1 MLINE
6 LDSIALVNLIP
17 IMIKKLL
24 LISLFLS
31 LGTANVFAQGCL
43 PKGTI
48 NDLYL
53 YTAHFYDRTILIV
66 ARATSGLGQGMGEVF
81 TSGQEAA
88 QYIMES
94 NGVEYKLTY
103 LNQSAS
109 TYRFGITPAHDFT
122 TSQRKV
128 TFYADAD
135 GDGIPCNLDCDDNN
149 AAIVTKIDTW
159 YADADGDG
167 YTGDA
172 FLKSCNNP
180 SNGSVIYYL
189 AGTAPGGDCND
200 NDASINPGKTEILLN
215 GKDDD
220 CNAGTPDDPSPANSL
235 HFDGTNDGVDCGN
248 AASLQ
253 ITGSL
258 TLEVMVKFDQFETH
272 IYEGNII
279 NKESSAGNNGYAL
292 RVGNSGIINFL
303 LGNGIWIETNTDVN
317 TLELNTWYHIA
328 CIWDNV
334 SKLASIYVNGVLKK
348 QASIPQL
355 SGIGVSNSNLWLGA
369 YYASGRNPHV
379 TMDEVRIWNI
389 ARSSKEIV
397 HGMSCE
403 LKGTEQGLQA
413 YYKFNQGINT
423 GNNNTHITLL
433 DATPNNNNGELVNF
447 SLIGA
452 ASNWLNASPIITGI
466 TCNVAPV
473 LTAIG
478 NKTTDEG
485 IELSFTVTADDD
497 ETSTSLS
504 YSLDAA
510 SLAKG
515 MSIDAL
521 SGEFKWTPDNTQSG
535 DHDVTITVSDGAL
548 DHSET
553 ITISV
558 NVVSGIGNK
567 LSPVFS
573 LYPNPG
579 TGTLFIQLSAPN
591 SGTVR
596 VSSIEGHVLSTKTFE
611 NTDAVMI
618 EWEGIPGLYMVE
630 TQTKEGVLVRQK
642 LIRN

>member
-1 MLINE
+1 
-6 LDSIALVNLIP
+6 
-17 IMIKKLL
+17 MIKNLL
-24 LISLFLS
+24 LISLLLC
-31 LGTANVFAQGCL
+31 LGTAKVLAQGCL

-53 YTAHFYDRTILIV
+53 NPTNLSDKNVMVVFKE
-66 ARATSGLGQGMGEVF
+66 TSDIGQGLHGLF
-81 TSGQEAA
+81 TSGEEAA
-88 QYIMES
+88 QYVMEF
-94 NGVEYKLTY
+94 NGKEYKLTHNWTTNSLY
-103 LNQSAS
+103 GFA
-109 TYRFGITPAHDFT
+109 ITPSHEFT
-122 TSQRKV
+122 SVFAKV

-135 GDGIPCNLDCDDNN
+135 GDGISCNRDCDDNN

-172 FLKSCNNP
+172 FVRSCSNP

-220 CNAGTPDDPSPANSL
+220 CNAGTPDDPSLANSL

-248 AASLQ
+248 APSLQ
-253 ITGSL
+253 ITESL
-258 TLEVMVKFDQFETH
+258 TLEAMVKFDQFKTN

-279 NKESSAGNNGYAL
+279 NKESSIGKNGYAL
-292 RVGNSGIINFL
+292 RVGSSGIINFL
-303 LGNGIWIETNTDVN
+303 LGKDSWIETNTDANV
-317 TLELNTWYHIA
+317 LQVNTWYHIA
-328 CIWDNV
+328 CTWDNEAKIAAV
-334 SKLASIYVNGVLKK
+334 FVNGVLKK

-369 YYASGRNPHV
+369 YYASDRNPNV

-389 ARSSKEIV
+389 ARSPKEIDK
-397 HGMSCE
+397 GRSCE

-423 GNNNTHITLL
+423 ANNNAHTTLI
-433 DATPNNNNGELVNF
+433 DATANTNNGELVSF
-447 SLIGA
+447 SLIGVS
-452 ASNWLNASPIITGI
+452 SNWLDASPIITG
-466 TCNVAPV
+466 TPCNVAPV
-473 LTAIG
+473 LATIG

-548 DHSET
+548 DHSEK

-558 NVVSGIGNK
+558 NAVSGIGNK

-579 TGTLFIQLSAPN
+579 EGPLFLQLSAPN

-596 VSSIEGHVLSTKTFE
+596 VSSMEGHVISTVTFE
-611 NTDAVMI
+611 NTDAVML
-618 EWEGIPGLYMVE
+618 EWEGVPGLYIVE
-630 TQTKEGVLVRQK
+630 MQTKDGALARQK
-642 LIRN
+642 MIRN

>member
-1 MLINE
+1 
-6 LDSIALVNLIP
+6 
-17 IMIKKLL
+17 MIKNLL
-24 LISLFLS
+24 LISLLLS
-31 LGTANVFAQGCL
+31 LGTAKVLAQGCL
-43 PKGTI
+43 PKGTF

-53 YTAHFYDRTILIV
+53 SPSYLDDKNVMVVFKV
-66 ARATSGLGQGMGEVF
+66 APSIGQGLHELF
-81 TSGQEAA
+81 TSGEEAA
-88 QYIMES
+88 QYVMEF
-94 NGVEYKLTY
+94 NGKEYKLT
-103 LNQSAS
+103 LNWTTNSLYS
-109 TYRFGITPAHDFT
+109 FGITPSHEFT
-122 TSQRKV
+122 SVFAKV

-135 GDGIPCNLDCDDNN
+135 GDGISCNRDCDDNN
-149 AAIVTKIDTW
+149 AAIVSKIETW

-167 YTGDA
+167 YTVDN
-172 FLKSCNNP
+172 FIKSCSNP
-180 SNGSVIYYL
+180 GNGTVIYYL

-348 QASIPQL
+348 QASLPQL
-355 SGIGVSNSNLWLGA
+355 SGIGVSNSNLRLGA
-369 YYASGRNPHV
+369 YYASGRNPNV

-397 HGMSCE
+397 HGISCE

-423 GNNNTHITLL
+423 GNNNTQTTLL
-433 DATPNNNNGELVNF
+433 DETANNNKGTLENF

-452 ASNWLNASPIITGI
+452 TSNWLSASPIVTG
-466 TCNVAPV
+466 TSCNTAPV
-473 LTAIG
+473 IAAID
-478 NKTTDEG
+478 NKSTDEG
-485 IELSFTVTADDD
+485 TELSFTVNAND
-497 ETSTSLS
+497 EETPTSLS

-515 MSIDAL
+515 MSINAT
-521 SGEFKWTPDNTQSG
+521 SGEFSWTPDNTQAG
-535 DHDVTITVSDGAL
+535 DHEVTVTISDGAL
-548 DHSET
+548 DDSET
-553 ITISV
+553 ITITV
-558 NVVSGIGNK
+558 NSVSGIGSK

-573 LYPNPG
+573 LYPNPS
-579 TGTLFIQLSAPN
+579 TGPLVLQLSVPN
-591 SGTVR
+591 SGTV
-596 VSSIEGHVLSTKTFE
+596 SITSLEGHIITTKTFE
-611 NTDAVMI
+611 NTDAVLI
-618 EWEGIPGLYMVE
+618 EWEGTPGLYIVE
-630 TQTKEGVLVRQK
+630 MQTKEGAVARLK